1 MNAWLSSI
9 SMLAKDGL
17 APSWSPC
24 VAKRELPSS
33 SKLTVVS
40 RIKKRF
46 QKRVKIGMPY
56 TAATSHGRQ
65 R

>member
-1 MNAWLSSI
+1 MNAGLSSI

-33 SKLTVVS
+33 SKLIVVS
-40 RIKKRF
+40 RIKKKF
-46 QKRVKIGMPY
+46 SETVKIGMTY
-56 TAATSHGRQ
+56 TTATSHKRQ
-65 R
+65 H

>member
-9 SMLAKDGL
+9 SMPAKDGL

-46 QKRVKIGMPY
+46 QKRVNMPY
-56 TAATSHGRQ
+56 TAATSHERQ

>member
-1 MNAWLSSI
+1 MNAGLSSI
-9 SMLAKDGL
+9 SMLAEDGL

-46 QKRVKIGMPY
+46 SERVKIGMTY
-56 TAATSHGRQ
+56 TAATSHKRQ
-65 R
+65 H

>member
-1 MNAWLSSI
+1 MNAGLSSI

-40 RIKKRF
+40 SIKKKF
-46 QKRVKIGMPY
+46 SETVKIGM
-56 TAATSHGRQ
+56 T
-65 R
+65 